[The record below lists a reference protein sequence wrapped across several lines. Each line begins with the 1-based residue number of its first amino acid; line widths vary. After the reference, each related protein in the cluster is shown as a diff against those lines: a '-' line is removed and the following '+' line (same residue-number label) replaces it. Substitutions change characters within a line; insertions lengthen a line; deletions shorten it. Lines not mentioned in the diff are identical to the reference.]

1 MRLVLFLLTLLFA
14 SSQALG
20 QEYKAQHG
28 WGLPKQIGGSSVRQ
42 GVVLDRNRI
51 IVAETAGLEARD
63 ADGQNPKLLYPQA
76 GIRQLA
82 GVGSGQDLALAWY
95 QRDASNPSGV
105 WWWFQNQA
113 SLAFETPYS
122 DFVVL
127 QVGTRP
133 VLIGMIQDGAQTALL
148 MQNWGQKPKEIYRTD
163 LNIGALA
170 AASSQGRIGIAF
182 AEGYRNPQD
191 EKYDLMLLE
200 LGKPVQKIAPA
211 VYTGRE
217 QRYVLAVWQNRFVP
231 VWWYETPEEQRIAAL
246 TKRHNPRLAFWDKDS
261 VVEFAPPLKPLA
273 QMGERLFYANKN
285 KIYSLEFSS
294 HSTRL
299 EVLAP
304 KAVSLVFV
312 GQDAMLWQTL
322 NQDGFSTQLWMVDKS
337 QAYQPNWLDHV
348 AATLGWNPWFVG
360 QHFFGQT
367 VLSLLFAVLV
377 VSLIVPFVWLL
388 RGRMD
393 IGQGTW
399 FGLAVGWMVLL
410 GGRWWL
416 GSWQTGD
423 WAFAPLLNPP
433 WWVVLLGVGLGSAA
447 VLANHKKINGSEL
460 GATIAS
466 GLVILIGV
474 FVMMFSRVGFLQF

>member
-1 MRLVLFLLTLLFA
+1 MRFLQILLLLLTA
-14 SSQALG
+14 SSHALG
-20 QEYKAQHG
+20 QEFKAQHG
-28 WGLPKQIGGSSVRQ
+28 WGLPRQIGNSSVRQ
-42 GVVLDRNRI
+42 GVVLDQKRI

-63 ADGQNPKLLYPQA
+63 LNGQNPKLLLPQA

-82 GVGSGQDLALAWY
+82 GVGSGQNLALAWY

-113 SLAFETPYS
+113 TLAFETPYS

-127 QVGTRP
+127 QVGQRP
-133 VLIGMIQDGAQTALL
+133 VLIGMVQDGAETALL
-148 MQNWGQKPKEIYRTD
+148 MQNWGQKPKEIYRTN

-170 AASSQGRIGIAF
+170 AAAMQDRIGIVF

-200 LGKPVQKIAPA
+200 LGKPIQKLAPA

-246 TKRHNPRLAFWDKDS
+246 TKRHNPRLAFWDNGDIS
-261 VVEFAPPLKPLA
+261 EFAPPVKPLA
-273 QMGERLFYANKN
+273 QIGERLFYTNKN

-294 HSTRL
+294 RSTRL

-304 KAVSLVFV
+304 EAISLAFLV
-312 GQDAMLWQTL
+312 QNTMIWQTL
-322 NQDGFSTQLWMVDKS
+322 NQDGFSTQVWLVDKQ
-337 QAYQPNWLDHV
+337 QAYQPSWLDHV
-348 AATLGWNPWFVG
+348 AAALGWNPWFVG
-360 QHFFGQT
+360 QHLFGQT
-367 VLSLLFAVLV
+367 VLSALFAILV

-388 RGRMD
+388 RGRID
-393 IGQGTW
+393 VGQGTW
-399 FGLAVGWMVLL
+399 FGLVFGWVLLL

-423 WAFAPLLNPP
+423 WTFAPLLNPP
-433 WWVVLLGVGLGSAA
+433 WWVVLLGVGLGSAM
-447 VLANHKKINGSEL
+447 VLLNHKKINGTEL
-460 GATIAS
+460 GATISS
-466 GLVILIGV
+466 GLVVLIGV